1 YDYIEIRLDMLQEW
15 LQKHTLSELADIFA
29 VGHLK
34 PWGYNSL
41 EDITFCDSES
51 WAEKRRQLAFACHA
65 GSVVGGD
72 CLVVVPTIRQG
83 GNFPPGETVKD
94 SVKRLREMA
103 AVAEE
108 SQMRLAFEPIG
119 SAGCC
124 VRSLAMA
131 MEIVDAVDRSN
142 VGLVVDAFN
151 LYLHDQWRD
160 LTTLRQIPVEKIF
173 VY

>member
-1 YDYIEIRLDMLQEW
+1 MMKLGFNEATCMRNSTLAQDVVLAERYGYDYIEIRLDMLQEW

-83 GNFPPGETVKD
+83 EIFRQG
-94 SVKRLREMA
+94 KR
-103 AVAEE
+103 
-108 SQMRLAFEPIG
+108 
-119 SAGCC
+119 
-124 VRSLAMA
+124 
-131 MEIVDAVDRSN
+131 
-142 VGLVVDAFN
+142 
-151 LYLHDQWRD
+151 
-160 LTTLRQIPVEKIF
+160 
-173 VY
+173 

>member
-1 YDYIEIRLDMLQEW
+1 MMKLGFNEATCMRNSTLAQDVVLAERFGYDYIEIRLDMLQEW

-65 GSVVGGD
+65 GSVVGD

-83 GNFPPGETVKD
+83 GNFPPG
-94 SVKRLREMA
+94 KR
-103 AVAEE
+103 
-108 SQMRLAFEPIG
+108 
-119 SAGCC
+119 
-124 VRSLAMA
+124 
-131 MEIVDAVDRSN
+131 
-142 VGLVVDAFN
+142 
-151 LYLHDQWRD
+151 
-160 LTTLRQIPVEKIF
+160 
-173 VY
+173 